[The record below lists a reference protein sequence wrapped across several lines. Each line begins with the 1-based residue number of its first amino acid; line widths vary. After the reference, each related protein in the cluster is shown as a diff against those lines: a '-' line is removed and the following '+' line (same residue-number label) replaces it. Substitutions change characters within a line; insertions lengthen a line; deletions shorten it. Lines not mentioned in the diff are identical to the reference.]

1 MPPVSEKQRRAM
13 YAAAAGHSNLGIPKS
28 VGEEF
33 VGKDAGGAP
42 QLAAGVIFIAPD
54 GAVLLLCRSAQEAN
68 YGGHWAL
75 PGGKAEPGE
84 TPWDAACREACEEIG
99 PGTEHAWIGE
109 PTIVDEAMTP
119 NGMIFTTFVQPVRY
133 RFTPELNAEHSGF
146 VWAEGGSFPSPMHP
160 EVARVLGM
168 LFPEGYEEMESG
180 AMDERAIDTNGWP
193 EIKNNPISKAGVFEY
208 RGAQIPGAPH
218 PDKMY
223 RVLRPEEELN
233 DPEAIDSFKLLPWI
247 DNHVMLGEGAGL
259 MPAEKKGVQ
268 GVIGQDV
275 HFENGTLYGNLK
287 VFSNALADLIEAGK
301 KELSCGYRCTYDWTP
316 GVWNGQSYD
325 AVQRNIRGNH
335 IALVKNGR
343 MGPDVA
349 VLDHSDTDRFV
360 FTCDSTFE
368 VKNMADENMKPD
380 AAEGAGNEGASL
392 QDLRDQFAAFLP
404 KLDEV
409 LKIAAA
415 VKAALGEE
423 EAAEAAEGSENEAE
437 DAEGMAAAA
446 AAGAER
452 EENAA
457 ENAEAK
463 DKDDNEKAPAMDEA
477 ALARAVSTRIAARD
491 KIAGRLA
498 KHIGTFDSSAMDEQE
513 VAEYGVRKLG
523 IKGVQKGHEM
533 TALDVY
539 LSAVKAP
546 SERATTKATAMDS
559 GGWLSKQRASFTH

>member
-1 MPPVSEKQRRAM
+1 MPPVSEAQRKAM
-13 YAAAAGHSNLGIPKS
+13 EAAAHGHSDLGIPKS

-33 VGKDAGGAP
+33 VTADDAP
-42 QLAAGVIFIAPD
+42 RAAGI
-54 GAVLLLCRSAQEAN
+54 L
-68 YGGHWAL
+68 Y
-75 PGGKAEPGE
+75 
-84 TPWDAACREACEEIG
+84 
-99 PGTEHAWIGE
+99 
-109 PTIVDEAMTP
+109 
-119 NGMIFTTFVQPVRY
+119 
-133 RFTPELNAEHSGF
+133 LNAGR
-146 VWAEGGSFPSPMHP
+146 ALLILRGADAGSFPNTWGFPAGHIEDGESPLLAAMRESQEEVGFAPNDLVPLMEADGFVLFLARDCFTPVLNDESAGYVWAPVDCLPQPLHP
-160 EVARVLGM
+160 GVSDAITLAIAKCALEA
-168 LFPEGYEEMESG
+168 P
-180 AMDERAIDTNGWP
+180 AMDERAIDTNGWA
-193 EIKNNPISKAGVFEY
+193 EIKKNPISKAGVFEY
-208 RGAQIPGAPH
+208 RGSQIPGSPN

-233 DPEAIDSFKLLPWI
+233 TPEAVDSFKLLPWI
-247 DNHVMLGEGAGL
+247 DNHVMLGDGDGL

-275 HFENGTLYGNLK
+275 HFQDDTLYGNLK
-287 VFSNALADLIEAGK
+287 VFSGALADLIEAGK
-301 KELSCGYRCTYDWTP
+301 RELSCGYRCTYDWTP
-316 GVWNGQSYD
+316 GVWNGQPYD

-368 VKNMADENMKPD
+368 VNNMADEIMKPD
-380 AAEGAGNEGASL
+380 AEAGAGNEGASL

-423 EAAEAAEGSENEAE
+423 EAAAPDAEGSENEAE
-437 DAEGMAAAA
+437 DAEGTAAAA
-446 AAGAER
+446 EAGAER
-452 EENAA
+452 EENAS

-463 DKDDNEKAPAMDEA
+463 DDKDKTPAMDEA
-477 ALARAVSTRIAARD
+477 ALARAVSIRFAARD
-491 KIAGRLA
+491 KIASRLA
-498 KHIGTFDSSAMDEQE
+498 KHVGTFDSSAMDAQE
-513 VAEYGVRKLG
+513 VAEYGVRKIG

-539 LSAVKAP
+539 LTSVKAP
-546 SERATTKATAMDS
+546 SERPSTTGTAMDS
-559 GGWLSKQRASFTH
+559 GNWLTKQRAAFAH